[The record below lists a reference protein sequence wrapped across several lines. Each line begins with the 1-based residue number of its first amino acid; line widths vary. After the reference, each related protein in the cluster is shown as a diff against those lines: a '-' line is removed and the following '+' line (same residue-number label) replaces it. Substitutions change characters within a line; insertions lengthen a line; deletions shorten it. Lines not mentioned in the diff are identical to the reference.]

1 MRKTFVYIHRY
12 AGLYMAFFLI
22 VAGLTGSILAFEPQL
37 GYWLNPEDYEDH
49 YTVAVQAK
57 PLLDPFK
64 LRERALELEPG
75 AQCNNIPVQ
84 TVVGKI
90 FALVCEIPTHKGKTE
105 SYEIRKISLNPYTGE
120 RIPISLPSAFNG
132 LSLWP
137 VTRKNIL
144 PCILFFHYSLLL
156 DEIGAKI
163 FGIAALIWT
172 VDCFVGFYL
181 TLPRRR
187 KNKTALSQWNG
198 AGVECIN
205 KQLRLSP
212 PDPNPKGEG
221 IKGFWQRWQVA
232 WKIKWPSSTQRLN
245 FDLHRAG
252 GLWFWPFLF
261 VFAWSSV
268 MFNLPEVY
276 EPVMKRLFEVSEADP
291 YQALPQPLYHP
302 FINFKNAYSIGKRM
316 MAEQAQQRKGF
327 KVLKEIA
334 LSYDPA
340 KGLYSYQ
347 VHSNRDLS
355 DHSTTTYLW
364 FDATSGVLE
373 GLDLSL
379 STGGKSGD
387 TITSWLRS
395 LHLVTVWGLPYRIF
409 VCVLGLVIT
418 VLSLTGV
425 YIWWKKRLATKAM
438 QKKMT
443 SAANMSGLNN

>member
-261 VFAWSSV
+261 IFAWSSV
-268 MFNLPEVY
+268 MFNLRDEVY
-276 EPVMKRLFEVSEADP
+276 NPVMNLLFEVSDADP
-291 YQALPQPLYHP
+291 YPNLPQPLYHP
-302 FINFKNAYSIGKRM
+302 PIDFRNAYAIGKHL
-316 MAEQAQQRKGF
+316 MAGQALHKGF
-327 KVLKEIA
+327 AVLKDLTLE
-334 LSYDPA
+334 YDPA
-340 KGLYSYQ
+340 KGLYSYS
-347 VHSNRDLS
+347 VYSDRDPS
-355 DHSTTTYLW
+355 EISRVTTALW
-364 FDATSGVLE
+364 FDATKGAFK
-373 GLDLSL
+373 GLSV
-379 STGGKSGD
+379 STGEKSGD
-387 TITSWLRS
+387 TITSWLLN
-395 LHLVTVWGLPYRIF
+395 LHLVTIWGLPYRIF
-409 VCVLGLVIT
+409 VCILGLVIT
-418 VLSLTGV
+418 MLSVTGV
-425 YIWWKKRLATKAM
+425 YIWWKKRRAAWLKGNTLA
-438 QKKMT
+438 
-443 SAANMSGLNN
+443 